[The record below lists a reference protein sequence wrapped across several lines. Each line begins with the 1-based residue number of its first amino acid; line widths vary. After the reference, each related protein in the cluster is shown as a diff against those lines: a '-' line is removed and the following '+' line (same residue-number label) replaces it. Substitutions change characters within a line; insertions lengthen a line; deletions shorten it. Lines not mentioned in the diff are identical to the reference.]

1 MLLWLIL
8 FPKIYS
14 FLISKIKLR
23 TLLTSSECVLYR
35 CSMVE
40 FYNYF
45 LLQLPRLFVE
55 TYLLCLDLRMVI
67 AFFLAPS
74 INSKYFLLFTE
85 IEVPPNS
92 LIHMPAKY
100 YLDVKGLR
108 SNWILRKKPSRWS
121 QYPELQKRISP
132 SSAR

>member
-1 MLLWLIL
+1 MYMTFGPSIMLLWLIL
-8 FPKIYS
+8 FQKIYC

-45 LLQLPRLFVE
+45 FLQLPKLSVE

-92 LIHMPAKY
+92 LIHMPDKY

-108 SNWILRKKPSRWS
+108 SN
-121 QYPELQKRISP
+121 
-132 SSAR
+132 